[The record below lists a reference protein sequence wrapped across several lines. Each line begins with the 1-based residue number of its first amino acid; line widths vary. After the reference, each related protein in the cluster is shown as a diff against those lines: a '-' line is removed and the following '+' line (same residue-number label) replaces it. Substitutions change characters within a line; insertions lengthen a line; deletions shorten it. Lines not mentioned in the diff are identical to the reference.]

1 MVFRELGPKSGQG
14 AMNINFEIT
23 NLVQKW
29 SWVAA

>member
-14 AMNINFEIT
+14 ANINFEIT